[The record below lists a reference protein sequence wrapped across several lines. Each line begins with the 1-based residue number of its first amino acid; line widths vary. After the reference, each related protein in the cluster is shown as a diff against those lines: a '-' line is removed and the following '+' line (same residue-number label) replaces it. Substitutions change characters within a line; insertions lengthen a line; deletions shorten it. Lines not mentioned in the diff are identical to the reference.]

1 MRAGASAL
9 VSTALELT
17 STFDLIEELA
27 KRFDVMVFNAMNRR
41 EMETEEGP
49 IKSVRAWRM
58 KGDTDLCVSLS
69 AVLQDMALA
78 GLREKSTPLDPS
90 DL

>member
-1 MRAGASAL
+1 M
-9 VSTALELT
+9 STTLELT
-17 STFDLIEELA
+17 STYELIEALA

-41 EMETEEGP
+41 EMPTEEGP

-58 KGDTDLCVSLS
+58 KGDGDLCVSLS

-78 GLREKSTPLDPS
+78 GLRGQSLPLDPS